1 MKKLLKKIFLP
12 IFLSVLC
19 GFLCG
24 KLMFS
29 IYEDKEKNIL
39 TSNVIYLLEDT
50 SYNDYNTMKSS
61 FVSNNYIYYEEN
73 GKYNTVIAMTKKRD
87 NIDKIEKA
95 YNKDFKIVEY
105 LLSDDE
111 INNKLDEYDKKIGN
125 TSDNN
130 EIKLLVEELN
140 GIYKGR
146 DDIKMVKI
154 S

>member
-73 GKYNTVIAMTKKRD
+73 GKYNTVIAMTKNRD
-87 NIDKIEKA
+87 NIYNIEKA

-105 LLSDDE
+105 LLSDEE
-111 INNKLDEYDKKIGN
+111 INNKLNEYDKKIDN

>member
-1 MKKLLKKIFLP
+1 
-12 IFLSVLC
+12 VLC

-73 GKYNTVIAMTKKRD
+73 GKYNTV
-87 NIDKIEKA
+87 
-95 YNKDFKIVEY
+95 
-105 LLSDDE
+105 
-111 INNKLDEYDKKIGN
+111 GN

>member
-73 GKYNTVIAMTKKRD
+73 GKYNTVKNRD

-125 TSDNN
+125 TSDND

>member
-39 TSNVIYLLEDT
+39 TSDVIYLLEDT

-73 GKYNTVIAMTKKRD
+73 GKYNTVISMTKNRD

>member
-24 KLMFS
+24 RLMFS
-29 IYEDKEKNIL
+29 IYEDKEKYII
-39 TSNVIYLLEDT
+39 SSSVIYLLEDT
-50 SYNDYNTMKSS
+50 SYDNYNDMKTS

-73 GKYNTVIAMTKKRD
+73 GKYNTVIAMTKDKN
-87 NIDKIEKA
+87 NIDKIEGA
-95 YNKDFKIVEY
+95 YDKKFTVVEY
-105 LLSDDE
+105 LLADSE
-111 INNKLDEYDKKIGN
+111 INKKIDEYDKKIEN
-125 TSDNN
+125 TTDNN
-130 EIKLLVEELN
+130 DIKLLVEELN

-146 DDIKMVKI
+146 EDIKMVKI

>member
-1 MKKLLKKIFLP
+1 MFKK
-12 IFLSVLC
+12 
-19 GFLCG
+19 
-24 KLMFS
+24 
-29 IYEDKEKNIL
+29 
-39 TSNVIYLLEDT
+39 
-50 SYNDYNTMKSS
+50 
-61 FVSNNYIYYEEN
+61 
-73 GKYNTVIAMTKKRD
+73 
-87 NIDKIEKA
+87 
-95 YNKDFKIVEY
+95 KIVEY

-111 INNKLDEYDKKIGN
+111 INNKLNEYDKKIDN

>member
-12 IFLSVLC
+12 IFLSVVC

-73 GKYNTVIAMTKKRD
+73 GKYNTVIAMTKNRD
-87 NIDKIEKA
+87 NIGKIEKA

-105 LLSDDE
+105 LLSDEE
-111 INNKLDEYDKKIGN
+111 INNKLNQYDKKIDN
-125 TSDNN
+125 TSDND

>member
-73 GKYNTVIAMTKKRD
+73 GKYNTVIAMTKNRD
-87 NIDKIEKA
+87 NIDKIEKV

-105 LLSDDE
+105 LLSDEE
-111 INNKLDEYDKKIGN
+111 INNKLDEYDKKIDN

>member
-73 GKYNTVIAMTKKRD
+73 GKYNTVIAMTKNRD
-87 NIDKIEKA
+87 NIDKIEKT

-125 TSDNN
+125 TSDND

>member
-1 MKKLLKKIFLP
+1 MFEKTFKALSAPVRRDILNLLKKGRMSAGDIAAQFDMTQATVSYH
-12 IFLSVLC
+12 LS
-19 GFLCG
+19 
-24 KLMFS
+24 KLKS
-29 IYEDKEKNIL
+29 ADLVREEK
-39 TSNVIYLLEDT
+39 V
-50 SYNDYNTMKSS
+50 
-61 FVSNNYIYYEEN
+61 NNYIYYEEN
-73 GKYNTVIAMTKKRD
+73 GKYNTVIAMTKNRD

>member
-73 GKYNTVIAMTKKRD
+73 GKYNTVIARTKNRD
-87 NIDKIEKA
+87 NIDKIDKA

-125 TSDNN
+125 TSNN
-130 EIKLLVEELN
+130 DEIKLLVEELN

>member
-24 KLMFS
+24 RLMFS
-29 IYEDKEKNIL
+29 IYEDKEKYII
-39 TSNVIYLLEDT
+39 SSSVIYLLEDT
-50 SYNDYNTMKSS
+50 SYDNYNDMKTS

-73 GKYNTVIAMTKKRD
+73 GKYNTVIAMTKDKN
-87 NIDKIEKA
+87 NIDKIEGA
-95 YNKDFKIVEY
+95 YDKKFNVVEY
-105 LLSDDE
+105 LLADSE
-111 INNKLDEYDKKIGN
+111 INKKIDEYDKKIEN
-125 TSDNN
+125 TTDNN
-130 EIKLLVEELN
+130 DIKLLVEELN

-146 DDIKMVKI
+146 EDIKMVKI

>member
-61 FVSNNYIYYEEN
+61 FVSNNY
-73 GKYNTVIAMTKKRD
+73 
-87 NIDKIEKA
+87 
-95 YNKDFKIVEY
+95 
-105 LLSDDE
+105 E

-125 TSDNN
+125 TSDND

>member
-1 MKKLLKKIFLP
+1 MKKLLKKVFLP
-12 IFLSVLC
+12 IFLSVVC

-39 TSNVIYLLEDT
+39 TSNVIYLLEDA

-73 GKYNTVIAMTKKRD
+73 GKYNTVVAMTKNRD
-87 NIDKIEKA
+87 NIDKIGKA
-95 YNKDFKIVEY
+95 YNKNFKIVEY
-105 LLSDDE
+105 LLSDEE
-111 INNKLDEYDKKIGN
+111 INNKLNEYDKKIDN
-125 TSDNN
+125 TSDNK

-140 GIYKGR
+140 GIYKER
-146 DDIKMVKI
+146 KDIKMVKI

>member
-1 MKKLLKKIFLP
+1 MKGINKMINDLVKEAHEN
-12 IFLSVLC
+12 SVKH
-19 GFLCG
+19 GFW
-24 KLMFS
+24 
-29 IYEDKEKNIL
+29 EKNK
-39 TSNVIYLLEDT
+39 NFGEVIALMHCELSEAYEEYRNHRG
-50 SYNDYNTMKSS
+50 YNET
-61 FVSNNYIYYEEN
+61 YYEEN
-73 GKYNTVIAMTKKRD
+73 GKYNTVIAMTKNRD

-125 TSDNN
+125 TSDND

>member
-50 SYNDYNTMKSS
+50 SYNDYNTM
-61 FVSNNYIYYEEN
+61 
-73 GKYNTVIAMTKKRD
+73 TKNRD

-125 TSDNN
+125 TSDND

>member
-73 GKYNTVIAMTKKRD
+73 GKYNTVIAMTKNRD

-111 INNKLDEYDKKIGN
+111 IKAEANKW
-125 TSDNN
+125 
-130 EIKLLVEELN
+130 ELSHG
-140 GIYKGR
+140 GISGR
-146 DDIKMVKI
+146 TGQQFAYYLAGQQK
-154 S
+154 

>member
-24 KLMFS
+24 RLMFS
-29 IYEDKEKNIL
+29 IYEDKEKDII
-39 TSNVIYLLEDT
+39 SSSVIYLLEDT
-50 SYNDYNTMKSS
+50 SYDNYNDMKTS

-73 GKYNTVIAMTKKRD
+73 GKYNTVIAMTKDKN
-87 NIDKIEKA
+87 NIDKIEGA
-95 YNKDFKIVEY
+95 YDKKFNVVEY
-105 LLSDDE
+105 LLDDSE
-111 INNKLDEYDKKIGN
+111 INKKIDEYDKKIEN
-125 TSDNN
+125 TTDNN
-130 EIKLLVEELN
+130 DIKLLVEELN

-146 DDIKMVKI
+146 EDIKIVKI

>member
-1 MKKLLKKIFLP
+1 M
-12 IFLSVLC
+12 
-19 GFLCG
+19 
-24 KLMFS
+24 
-29 IYEDKEKNIL
+29 
-39 TSNVIYLLEDT
+39 IYLLKDT

-73 GKYNTVIAMTKKRD
+73 GKYNTVIAMTKHRD
-87 NIDKIEKA
+87 SIDKIEKA
-95 YNKDFKIVEY
+95 YYKDFKIVAY

-125 TSDNN
+125 TSDND

>member
-73 GKYNTVIAMTKKRD
+73 GKYNTVIAMTKNRD
-87 NIDKIEKA
+87 NIDKIDKV

-125 TSDNN
+125 TSNN
-130 EIKLLVEELN
+130 DEIKLLVEELN

>member
-12 IFLSVLC
+12 IFLSVVC

-73 GKYNTVIAMTKKRD
+73 GKYNTVIAMTKNRD
-87 NIDKIEKA
+87 NIDKIEKT

-125 TSDNN
+125 TSDND

>member
-50 SYNDYNTMKSS
+50 SYNDYNTMKS
-61 FVSNNYIYYEEN
+61 
-73 GKYNTVIAMTKKRD
+73 NTVIAMTKNRD

-125 TSDNN
+125 TSDND

>member
-12 IFLSVLC
+12 IFLSVVC

-73 GKYNTVIAMTKKRD
+73 GKYNTVMAMTKSRD

-95 YNKDFKIVEY
+95 YDKDFKIVEY
-105 LLSDDE
+105 LISDEE

-125 TSDNN
+125 TSDND